1 MPFKRTIEATGIGE
15 TTIRSVLKEK
25 EEKGQ
30 FESPSRSSRKNVIV
44 DYDEEGI
51 RNVIHAMYEAKE
63 HVTLRS
69 CWRL

>member
-30 FESPSRSSRKNVIV
+30 FESPSRSSRKN

-63 HVTLRS
+63 HVTLQS